1 MSLRIPRI
9 RFSRRLGRIGLG
21 IVGFIL
27 LVFALAAWQVPNFT
41 RKALT
46 GQVAEMLG
54 REVQVGKITFNPFTL
69 TLRVH
74 DLQVAQP
81 GSPTPLLAVGEA
93 NASVA
98 WRSLV
103 WFAPVVDRLELREPK
118 VALVREGPAR
128 FNFSDIQQKLADMA
142 AAQPPVPEEEKDK
155 PLPRFSLNNML
166 LKGGSITLDDKVT
179 GRKQVID
186 EIALGVP
193 FISNFGYAT
202 DIDVLPRFHARI
214 NGSPFDMRGTAR
226 PFDKVPAST
235 LDVVFTGLALDQWAD
250 AWPAPMP
257 IKLQHGLL
265 DSDLH
270 IAFEQPHDAPVKL
283 RVTGS
288 LGVRDFDLRESA
300 GDELAAWRSLN
311 VRQVD
316 VDVIGRT
323 AAIGEVELLDPRI
336 QTRRDANQRINWLDI
351 IDKLQRLGA
360 GDKTTGAP
368 AVSTVKTMAPPS
380 AATGQGGDAKDAA
393 AAQSAPAQPAPAVT
407 AQPAAAQPAGAPAA
421 ASTATAPPPA
431 GKPAAAAA
439 ATPAAP
445 SGNGATPAPATPT
458 PAPAPAPAPRHDA
471 STPWQVTVG
480 AINIGNGN
488 VHLRDAATK
497 LDYALQK
504 LDVTVQQVRFPQP
517 KDQPIGLWLTM
528 DNADG
533 AKLRGVGKLIM
544 QPLALD
550 LDVRA
555 ASLPLAPFAQA
566 VRNAAPVLL
575 QSGTV
580 GVSAQVNVA
589 DRNNVLA
596 VEASDIKVDAADIAA
611 RDESVNPAVDVGLKH
626 LALAVDKWTL
636 GSGSS
641 NFDLKAD
648 GLLGQGALA
657 TQGSFALQPLQV
669 SAKVDLSKLDLARFA
684 PYAAS
689 SLNATVRSIS
699 VGAKGEAKF
708 TAAAGGKP
716 MQASWTGAV
725 NVDDL
730 NLLDRVNR
738 AEFLAWKTLAF
749 SNMAIQVV
757 GDKPRLDLGD
767 IVLDDFYGNVLLN
780 GEGRLNVMD
789 LVAEPG
795 KAGGSITQDT
805 QTRAAPR
812 PAPAGKSGGGM
823 PDITV
828 RSVTLKNGRAT
839 FNDRFVKPNYT
850 AELSSVSGSVS
861 ALSSTNPQP
870 AKVSVNG
877 RVYRTAPLSISG
889 VVNPFAKFLT
899 LDLKATARGVDLPRF
914 TTYSSKY
921 VGYPIKRGKLSV
933 DLEYRIKDRALSASN
948 HVLLNQLTFGEK
960 TNSKDATTLPVM
972 LAVALLKDRNGN
984 IDIDLPVSGSLDD
997 PSFSVGRIILGV
1009 LGNLVVKAVTSP
1021 FSLLASAFGGGEEL
1035 SYVTFA
1041 PGSDKLDD
1049 TARDRLGKLATA
1061 LADRPSLQM
1070 DIAGR
1075 ADPVTDE
1082 QGLRQAWVDQRI
1094 RAAQARATGKSTRLS
1109 DTPLSAADRA
1119 KYLESVYDN
1128 TKMDNKPR
1136 NFIGMAKSL
1145 PPDQMEDLLR
1155 KAAPVG
1161 DEQLRRLADARAQAV
1176 YEALQA
1182 QGAPADRIFVV
1193 APELSAEGIKD
1204 KDAPSRV
1211 EFSLK
1216 H

>member
-1 MSLRIPRI
+1 MSVRIPKI
-9 RFSRRLGRIGLG
+9 RLSRRLGRISLG
-21 IVGFIL
+21 IVGFVL

-54 REVQVGKITFNPFTL
+54 REVQVGKISFNPFTL
-69 TLRVH
+69 TLRIH

-93 NASVA
+93 NASLA

-103 WFAPVVDRLELREPK
+103 WFAPVVDHLELHQPK
-118 VALVREGPAR
+118 VALVREGPTR
-128 FNFSDIQQKLADMA
+128 FNFSDVQQKVADMA
-142 AAQPPVPEEEKDK
+142 AAQPPAAEEDKDK
-155 PLPRFSLNNML
+155 PLPRFSLNNL
-166 LKGGSITLDDKVT
+166 ILEGGAVTLDDKVT
-179 GRKQVID
+179 GRKQVVD
-186 EIALGVP
+186 EISLGVP

-214 NGSPFDMRGTAR
+214 NGSPFDLHGTAR

-250 AWPAPMP
+250 AWPAPLP
-257 IKLQHGLL
+257 VKLKKGLL

-270 IAFEQPHDAPVKL
+270 VVFEQPHDAPIKL
-283 RVTGS
+283 RVTGGLS
-288 LGVRDFDLRESA
+288 VRDFDLRESS
-300 GDELAAWRSLN
+300 EENLAAWRELN

-316 VDVIGRT
+316 LDVIGHT
-323 AAIGEVELLDPRI
+323 ATIGEVEMLDPRI
-336 QTRRDANQRINWLDI
+336 QTRRDANQRVNWLDV
-351 IDKLQRLGA
+351 IDKLQRLSA
-360 GDKTTGAP
+360 GDKTEGP
-368 AVSTVKTMAPPS
+368 AKVSTVKTVVPASESKP
-380 AATGQGGDAKDAA
+380 GAA
-393 AAQSAPAQPAPAVT
+393 AAPG
-407 AQPAAAQPAGAPAA
+407 PAAANAPA
-421 ASTATAPPPA
+421 TP
-431 GKPAAAAA
+431 

-445 SGNGATPAPATPT
+445 AAPAPASATAPATPPAT
-458 PAPAPAPAPRHDA
+458 PPAAPAATAPAPAAAPD
-471 STPWQVTVG
+471 PWQVTIL

-488 VHLRDAATK
+488 LHLRDAATK
-497 LDYALQK
+497 VDYTLQK
-504 LDVTVQQVRFPQP
+504 LDVTVQRVRFPQP

-528 DNADG
+528 DNPDG
-533 AKLRGVGKLIM
+533 AKLRGVGKLIL

-550 LDVRA
+550 LDARA

-566 VRNAAPVLL
+566 VRNASPVLL

-589 DRNNVLA
+589 DRNNVLT
-596 VEASDIKVDAADIAA
+596 VNASDVKVDAADIAA
-611 RDESVNPAVDVGLKH
+611 RDESMQPAVDVSLKR
-626 LALAVDKWTL
+626 LALSVDKWTL

-648 GLLGQGALA
+648 GLLGQGTLA
-657 TQGSFALQPLQV
+657 TQGSFTLEPLQV
-669 SAKVDLSKLDLARFA
+669 SAKVDLAKLDLARFA

-689 SLNATVRSIS
+689 SLNAAVRSIS

-738 AEFLAWKTLAF
+738 ADFLAWKTLAL

-757 GDKPRLDLGD
+757 GDKPKLDLGD

-780 GEGRLNVMD
+780 GEGRLNVLD

-805 QTRAAPR
+805 QTRSAPS
-812 PAPAGKSGGGM
+812 PAPASKSGGGGM

-850 AELSSVSGSVS
+850 AELSSVAGSVS
-861 ALSSTNPQP
+861 TLSSTNPQP

-877 RVYRTAPLSISG
+877 RVYRTAPLAISG

-933 DLEYRIKDRALSASN
+933 DLEYKIKDRALTASN
-948 HVLLNQLTFGEK
+948 HVLLTQLTFGEK
-960 TNSKDATTLPVM
+960 SNSKDATTLPVM

-1009 LGNLVVKAVTSP
+1009 VGNLVVKAVTSP
-1021 FSLLASAFGGGEEL
+1021 FSLLASAFGGGGEEL
-1035 SYVTFA
+1035 SFVTFA
-1041 PGSDKLDD
+1041 PGSSALDD
-1049 TARDRLGKLATA
+1049 TARERLGKLATA

-1070 DIAGR
+1070 DITGR
-1075 ADPVTDE
+1075 ADPATDDR
-1082 QGLRQAWVDQRI
+1082 GLRQAWIDQRI
-1094 RAAQARATGKSTRLS
+1094 RAAQARSTGKSARLS
-1109 DTPLSAADRA
+1109 NAPLSAADRA

-1136 NFIGMAKSL
+1136 NFIGMAKSV
-1145 PPDQMEDLLR
+1145 PADQMEDLLR
-1155 KAAPVG
+1155 QAAPVG
-1161 DEQLRRLADARAQAV
+1161 DEQLRKLADARAQAV

-1182 QGAPADRIFVV
+1182 QGAPADRIFMV

-1204 KDAPSRV
+1204 KEAPSRV

-1216 H
+1216 R

>member
-1 MSLRIPRI
+1 MPRI
-9 RFSRRLGRIGLG
+9 RLSRRLGHIVLG
-21 IVGFIL
+21 IVGFVL

-54 REVQVGKITFNPFTL
+54 REVQVGKISFNPFTL
-69 TLRVH
+69 SLRVH
-74 DLQVAQP
+74 DLKVVQP
-81 GSPTPLLAVGEA
+81 GSETPLLAVNEA
-93 NASVA
+93 YASVA

-103 WFAPVVDRLELREPK
+103 WFAPVVDHLELDQPK
-118 VALVREGPAR
+118 VALVREGPTR
-128 FNFSDIQQKLADMA
+128 FNFSDVQQKVADMA
-142 AAQPPVPEEEKDK
+142 AAQPPTPEEDKDK

-186 EIALGVP
+186 EITLGLP

-214 NGSPFDMRGTAR
+214 NGSPFDLHGTAR

-250 AWPAPMP
+250 AWPEPLP
-257 IKLQHGLL
+257 VKLKHGLL

-270 IAFEQPHDAPVKL
+270 IVFEQPHDAPTKL
-283 RVTGS
+283 HITGG
-288 LGVRDFDLRESA
+288 LGVREFDLREGS
-300 GDELAAWRSLN
+300 DDNLAAWRSLS
-311 VRQVD
+311 VRQVEL
-316 VDVIGRT
+316 DVIGRT
-323 AAIGEVELLDPRI
+323 ATVGEVELLDPRI

-351 IDKLQRLGA
+351 IDKLQRLSA
-360 GDKTTGAP
+360 GDKTEGP
-368 AVSTVKTMAPPS
+368 AKVSTVKTVV
-380 AATGQGGDAKDAA
+380 
-393 AAQSAPAQPAPAVT
+393 PA
-407 AQPAAAQPAGAPAA
+407 
-421 ASTATAPPPA
+421 S
-431 GKPAAAAA
+431 
-439 ATPAAP
+439 
-445 SGNGATPAPATPT
+445 APATPPT
-458 PAPAPAPAPRHDA
+458 TAAAAPAAKPDAPAP
-471 STPWQVTVG
+471 WQLTIG
-480 AINIGNGN
+480 AVNIGNGN
-488 VHLRDAATK
+488 LHLRDADTK
-497 LDYALQK
+497 VDYALDK
-504 LDVTVQQVRFPQP
+504 LDVTVQQVRLPQP

-528 DNADG
+528 DNPDG
-533 AKLRGVGKLIM
+533 AKLRGVGKLIL

-566 VRNAAPVLL
+566 VRNASPVLL

-596 VEASDIKVDAADIAA
+596 VNASGIKVDAADIAA
-611 RDESVNPAVDVGLKH
+611 RDESLTPAVDVSLKR
-626 LALAVDKWTL
+626 LALNVDKWTL

-657 TQGSFALQPLQV
+657 TQGSFTLQPLQV
-669 SAKVDLSKLDLARFA
+669 NAKVDLSKLDLARFA

-708 TAAAGGKP
+708 VAAAGGKP

-738 AEFLAWKTLAF
+738 ADFLAWKTLAF

-780 GEGRLNVMD
+780 GEGRLNVLD

-805 QTRAAPR
+805 QTRSAPR
-812 PAPAGKSGGGM
+812 PAPAAKSSGGGL

-850 AELSSVSGSVS
+850 AELSSVAGSVS
-861 ALSSTNPQP
+861 TLSSTNPQP

-933 DLEYRIKDRALSASN
+933 DLEYKIKDRALSASN

-960 TNSKDATTLPVM
+960 SNSKDATTLPVM

-1009 LGNLVVKAVTSP
+1009 VGNLVVKAVTSP
-1021 FSLLASAFGGGEEL
+1021 FSLLASAFGGGGEEL

-1049 TARDRLGKLATA
+1049 TARERLKKLATA

-1070 DIAGR
+1070 DITGR

-1082 QGLRQAWVDQRI
+1082 AGLRKAYVDQRI
-1094 RAAQARATGKSTRLS
+1094 RVAAARASGKSARLG
-1109 DTPLSAADRA
+1109 DAPLSAAERN

-1128 TKMDNKPR
+1128 TKLDDKPR

-1145 PPDQMEDLLR
+1145 PPEQMEDMLR
-1155 KAAPVG
+1155 KAAPVS

-1182 QGAPADRIFVV
+1182 EGAPADRVFVV

-1216 H
+1216 R

>member
-9 RFSRRLGRIGLG
+9 RLSRRLGRIGLG
-21 IVGFIL
+21 IIGFIL

-54 REVQVGKITFNPFTL
+54 REVQVGKISFNPFTL

-74 DLQVAQP
+74 DLKIAQP
-81 GSPTPLLAVGEA
+81 GSETPLLAVGEA

-98 WRSLV
+98 WRSVV
-103 WFAPVVDRLELREPK
+103 WFAPVVDHLELHQPK
-118 VALVREGPAR
+118 VALVREGPTR
-128 FNFSDIQQKLADMA
+128 FNFSDIQQKVADMS
-142 AAQPPVPEEEKDK
+142 AAQPPAPEEDKDK
-155 PLPRFSLNNML
+155 PLPRFSLNNVL
-166 LKGGSITLDDKVT
+166 LEGGAITLDDKVT

-186 EIALGVP
+186 DITLGVP

-214 NGSPFDMRGTAR
+214 NGSPFDLRGTAR

-250 AWPAPMP
+250 AWPAPLP
-257 IKLQHGLL
+257 VKLQHGLL

-270 IAFEQPHDAPVKL
+270 IVFEQPHDAPVRL
-283 RVTGS
+283 RVTGN
-288 LGVRDFDLRESA
+288 LGVREFDLRESA
-300 GDELAAWRSLN
+300 GDNLAAWRSLN

-316 VDVIGRT
+316 LDVIGRT
-323 AAIGEVELLDPRI
+323 AAIGDVELLDPRI
-336 QTRRDANQRINWLDI
+336 QTRRDANQRINWLDV
-351 IDKLQRLGA
+351 IDKLQRLSA
-360 GDKTTGAP
+360 GDKTEGAP
-368 AVSTVKTMAPPS
+368 KVSTVKTVVPAAPATDKATTDNATTDNAVPATDKAAANGASTGKAPSATDKTAAADQTASAPPAS
-380 AATGQGGDAKDAA
+380 
-393 AAQSAPAQPAPAVT
+393 PPPPPAPA
-407 AQPAAAQPAGAPAA
+407 A
-421 ASTATAPPPA
+421 
-431 GKPAAAAA
+431 
-439 ATPAAP
+439 
-445 SGNGATPAPATPT
+445 
-458 PAPAPAPAPRHDA
+458 
-471 STPWQVTVG
+471 WQVTIG
-480 AINIGNGN
+480 AVNVGNGN
-488 VHLRDAATK
+488 LHLRDATTKVDYTLEK
-497 LDYALQK
+497 LDA
-504 LDVTVQQVRFPQP
+504 TVQQIRIPQP
-517 KDQPIGLWLTM
+517 KDQPIGLWLTV

-533 AKLRGVGKLIM
+533 AKLRGVGKLIL
-544 QPLALD
+544 QPLNLD

-555 ASLPLAPFAQA
+555 ASLPLAPFAQT
-566 VRNAAPVLL
+566 VRNATPVLL
-575 QSGTV
+575 QGGTV
-580 GVSAQVNVA
+580 GVSAQVHVV
-589 DRNNVLA
+589 DHNNVLA
-596 VEASDIKVDAADIAA
+596 VNASDIKVDAADIAA
-611 RDESVNPAVDVGLKH
+611 RDESAKPAVDVGLKR
-626 LALAVDKWTL
+626 LALSVDKWTL

-648 GLLGQGALA
+648 GLLGQGVLA
-657 TQGSFALQPLQV
+657 TQGSFTLDPLQV

-699 VGAKGEAKF
+699 VGAKGEARF
-708 TAAAGGKP
+708 VAAAGGKP
-716 MQASWTGAV
+716 MQASWKGAV

-738 AEFLAWKTLAF
+738 ADFLAWKTLAF

-805 QTRAAPR
+805 QTRSAPR
-812 PAPAGKSGGGM
+812 PAPAGKTAGGGL

-850 AELSSVSGSVS
+850 AELSNVSGSVS

-914 TTYSSKY
+914 TTYSAKY

-948 HVLLNQLTFGEK
+948 HVVLNQLTFGEK

-1009 LGNLVVKAVTSP
+1009 IGNLVVKAVTSP

-1041 PGSDKLDD
+1041 PGSDALDD
-1049 TARDRLGKLATA
+1049 TARERLGKLATA

-1070 DIAGR
+1070 DISGR
-1075 ADPVTDE
+1075 ADPATDD
-1082 QGLRQAWVDQRI
+1082 QGLRQAWVEQRI
-1094 RAAQARATGKSTRLS
+1094 RAAQARSSGKSTRLNNA
-1109 DTPLSAADRA
+1109 PLSAADRA

-1128 TKMDNKPR
+1128 TKMENKPR

-1161 DEQLRRLADARAQAV
+1161 DEQLRHLADARAQAV

-1182 QGAPADRIFVV
+1182 AGAPADRIFVV

-1211 EFSLK
+1211 EFSIK

>member
-1 MSLRIPRI
+1 MSLRMPRI
-9 RFSRRLGRIGLG
+9 RLSRRFGHIVLG
-21 IVGFIL
+21 IVGFVL
-27 LVFALAAWQVPNFT
+27 LIFALAAWQVPNFT

-69 TLRVH
+69 SLRVH
-74 DLQVAQP
+74 DLKVAQP
-81 GSPTPLLAVGEA
+81 GSETPLLAVGEA
-93 NASVA
+93 YASVA
-98 WRSLV
+98 WRSVV
-103 WFAPVVDRLELREPK
+103 WFAPVVDHLELHQPK
-118 VALVREGPAR
+118 VALVREGPTR
-128 FNFSDIQQKLADMA
+128 FNFSDVQQKVADMA
-142 AAQPPVPEEEKDK
+142 AAQPPTPEDDKDK
-155 PLPRFSLNNML
+155 PLPRFSLNNL
-166 LKGGSITLDDKVT
+166 LLEGGSITLDDKVT
-179 GRKQVID
+179 GRKQVVD
-186 EIALGVP
+186 EITLGVP

-214 NGSPFDMRGTAR
+214 NGSPFDLRGTAR
-226 PFDKVPAST
+226 PFDKVPGST

-250 AWPAPMP
+250 AWPAPLP
-257 IKLQHGLL
+257 VKLKRGLL

-270 IAFEQPHDAPVKL
+270 IVFEQPRDAPTKL
-283 RVTGS
+283 HITGG
-288 LGVRDFDLRESA
+288 LGVREFDLREGA
-300 GDELAAWRSLN
+300 DENLMAWRNLS
-311 VRQVD
+311 VRQVEL
-316 VDVIGRT
+316 DVIGRT
-323 AAIGEVELLDPRI
+323 ATIGEVELLDPRI
-336 QTRRDANQRINWLDI
+336 QTRRDANQRVNWLDL
-351 IDKLQRLGA
+351 IDKLQRLSS
-360 GDKTTGAP
+360 GDKTEGP
-368 AVSTVKTMAPPS
+368 AKVSTVKTVVPASEAAPNAPPT
-380 AATGQGGDAKDAA
+380 AT
-393 AAQSAPAQPAPAVT
+393 PPTTTPPTTTPPTTPPT
-407 AQPAAAQPAGAPAA
+407 ATAPAA
-421 ASTATAPPPA
+421 APD
-431 GKPAAAAA
+431 
-439 ATPAAP
+439 
-445 SGNGATPAPATPT
+445 
-458 PAPAPAPAPRHDA
+458 APAP
-471 STPWQVTVG
+471 WQLTVG

-488 VHLRDAATK
+488 LHLRDATTK
-497 LDYALQK
+497 VDYALDK
-504 LDVTVQQVRFPQP
+504 LDVTVQQLRLPQP

-528 DNADG
+528 DNPDG
-533 AKLRGVGKLIM
+533 AKLRGVGKLIL

-566 VRNAAPVLL
+566 VRNATPVLL

-580 GVSAQVNVA
+580 GVSAQLNVV

-596 VEASDIKVDAADIAA
+596 VNASDIKVDAADIAA
-611 RDESVNPAVDVGLKH
+611 RDESIKPAVDVSLKR
-626 LALAVDKWTL
+626 LALSVDKWTL
-636 GSGSS
+636 GSGAS

-657 TQGSFALQPLQV
+657 TQGSFTLEPLQV

-689 SLNATVRSIS
+689 SLNAAVRSIT

-738 AEFLAWKTLAF
+738 ADFLAWKTLGF

-780 GEGRLNVMD
+780 GEGRLNVLD

-805 QTRAAPR
+805 QTRAAAAK
-812 PAPAGKSGGGM
+812 PAPASKGGGM

-861 ALSSTNPQP
+861 ALSSSNPQP
-870 AKVSVNG
+870 AKVSING
-877 RVYRTAPLSISG
+877 RVYRTAPLAISG

-948 HVLLNQLTFGEK
+948 HVLLTQLTFGEK
-960 TNSKDATTLPVM
+960 SNSKDATTLPVM
-972 LAVALLKDRNGN
+972 LAVALLKDRHGN

-1009 LGNLVVKAVTSP
+1009 IGNLVVKAVTSP
-1021 FSLLASAFGGGEEL
+1021 FSLLASAFGGGGDEL

-1049 TARDRLGKLATA
+1049 TARERLKKLATA

-1070 DIAGR
+1070 DITGR

-1082 QGLRQAWVDQRI
+1082 AGLRKAYVDQRI
-1094 RAAQARATGKSTRLS
+1094 RAAQARASGKSARLS
-1109 DTPLSAADRA
+1109 DAPLSAADRN
-1119 KYLESVYDN
+1119 KYLEAVYDN
-1128 TKMDNKPR
+1128 TKLEDKPR

-1145 PPDQMEDLLR
+1145 PPEQMEDLLR

-1182 QGAPADRIFVV
+1182 DGAPADRVFMV

-1216 H
+1216 R

>member
-1 MSLRIPRI
+1 MSLRMPRI
-9 RFSRRLGRIGLG
+9 RLSRRLGRIVLG
-21 IVGFIL
+21 IVGFVL
-27 LVFALAAWQVPNFT
+27 LIFALAAWQVPNFT

-69 TLRVH
+69 SLRVH
-74 DLQVAQP
+74 DLTVAQP
-81 GSPTPLLAVGEA
+81 GSATPLLAVGEA
-93 NASVA
+93 YASVA

-103 WFAPVVDRLELREPK
+103 WFAPVVDHLELHQPK
-118 VALVREGPAR
+118 VALVREGPTR
-128 FNFSDIQQKLADMA
+128 FNFSDVQKKVADMA
-142 AAQPPVPEEEKDK
+142 AAQPPTPNEDKDK
-155 PLPRFSLNNML
+155 PLPRFSLNNL
-166 LKGGSITLDDKVT
+166 LLDGGSITLDDQVT
-179 GRKQVID
+179 GRKQVVD
-186 EIALGVP
+186 EITLGVP

-214 NGSPFDMRGTAR
+214 NGSPFDLRGTAR
-226 PFDKVPAST
+226 PFDKVPGST

-250 AWPAPMP
+250 AWPEPLP
-257 IKLQHGLL
+257 IKLKHGLL

-270 IAFEQPHDAPVKL
+270 IIFEQPHDAPTKL
-283 RVTGS
+283 HITGG
-288 LGVRDFDLRESA
+288 LGVREFDLRESS
-300 GDELAAWRSLN
+300 DENLLAWRSLS
-311 VRQVD
+311 VRQVEL
-316 VDVIGRT
+316 DVIGRT
-323 AAIGEVELLDPRI
+323 AAIGDVELLDPRI
-336 QTRRDANQRINWLDI
+336 QTRRDANQRINWLDL
-351 IDKLQRLGA
+351 IDKLQRLSA
-360 GDKTTGAP
+360 GDKTEGP
-368 AVSTVKTMAPPS
+368 AKVTTVKTVVPAS
-380 AATGQGGDAKDAA
+380 EAAGTADAA
-393 AAQSAPAQPAPAVT
+393 GPGAASAPAGANPAPNSASNS
-407 AQPAAAQPAGAPAA
+407 ASNPAA
-421 ASTATAPPPA
+421 ASNTPPAATAP
-431 GKPAAAAA
+431 
-439 ATPAAP
+439 AAP
-445 SGNGATPAPATPT
+445 AD
-458 PAPAPAPAPRHDA
+458 APAP
-471 STPWQVTVG
+471 WQLTVG

-488 VHLRDAATK
+488 LHLRDATTK
-497 LDYALQK
+497 VDYAMDK
-504 LDVTVQQVRFPQP
+504 LDVTVQQLRLPQP

-528 DNADG
+528 DNPDG
-533 AKLRGVGKLIM
+533 AKLRGVGKLIL

-555 ASLPLAPFAQA
+555 AGLPLAPFAQA
-566 VRNAAPVLL
+566 VRNATPVLL

-580 GVSAQVNVA
+580 GVSAQVNVV

-596 VEASDIKVDAADIAA
+596 VNASDIKVDAADIAA
-611 RDESVNPAVDVGLKH
+611 RDESIKPAVDVSLKR
-626 LALAVDKWTL
+626 LALSVDKWTL

-657 TQGSFALQPLQV
+657 TQGSFTLQPLQV

-689 SLNATVRSIS
+689 SLNAAVRSIT

-738 AEFLAWKTLAF
+738 ADFLAWKTLGF

-780 GEGRLNVMD
+780 GEGRLNVLD

-805 QTRAAPR
+805 QTRAPAK
-812 PAPAGKSGGGM
+812 PAPANKSGGGM

-877 RVYRTAPLSISG
+877 RVYRTAPLAISG

-948 HVLLNQLTFGEK
+948 HVLLTQLTFGEK
-960 TNSKDATTLPVM
+960 SNSKDATTLPVM
-972 LAVALLKDRNGN
+972 LAVALLKDRHGN

-1009 LGNLVVKAVTSP
+1009 IGNLVVKAVTSP
-1021 FSLLASAFGGGEEL
+1021 FSLLASAFGGGGDEL

-1049 TARDRLGKLATA
+1049 TARERLKKLATA

-1070 DIAGR
+1070 DITGR

-1082 QGLRQAWVDQRI
+1082 AGLRKAYVDQRI
-1094 RAAQARATGKSTRLS
+1094 RAAQARASGKSARLS
-1109 DTPLSAADRA
+1109 DAPLSAADRN
-1119 KYLESVYDN
+1119 KYLEVVYDN
-1128 TKMDNKPR
+1128 TKLDDKPR

-1145 PPDQMEDLLR
+1145 PPEQMEDLLR

-1182 QGAPADRIFVV
+1182 DGAPADRVFMV

-1204 KDAPSRV
+1204 KEAPSRV

-1216 H
+1216 R